1 MSAGIYEIR
10 NQVNSKR
17 YIGSAVNLRKRWQE
31 HLNGLRH
38 RRHHS
43 QYLQRAFDKYGESAF
58 LFEVLEQTEPEALVA
73 REQHFLDTLA
83 PEYNIA
89 STAGSQLGCR
99 RSPESRR
106 KMSER
111 KKGGRL
117 TEEHRRKIGEAQIG
131 HQVTEA
137 TRRKLSLA
145 NTGYR
150 HTEESKQKMREAWTP
165 ERRER
170 FGASRS
176 GERNPNYGRIR
187 GKEERAKV
195 SASLRIYWHEVRT
208 NKRQR
213 GG

>member
-1 MSAGIYEIR
+1 MASGIYQIR
-10 NQVNSKR
+10 NQVNGNR
-17 YIGSAVNLRKRWQE
+17 YIGSAVNIRKRWQE
-31 HLNGLRH
+31 HVSGLRN

-43 QYLQRAFDKYGESAF
+43 RYLQRAFDKYGESAF
-58 LFEVLEQTEPEALVA
+58 LFEVLERVEPEALVA
-73 REQHFLDTLA
+73 REQHFLDVLA

-99 RSPESRR
+99 RSLESRR

-117 TEEHRRKIGEAQIG
+117 TEGHRRKIGEALLG
-131 HQVTEA
+131 HQVTNE
-137 TRRKLSLA
+137 TRRKLSIA

-150 HTEESKQKMREAWTP
+150 HTGESKQKMRKAWTP
-165 ERRER
+165 ERR
-170 FGASRS
+170 GAQSEARS
-176 GERNPNYGRIR
+176 GQQNPNYGRIR

-208 NKRQR
+208 NKRQQ